1 MNLFFCLLLFIC
13 VKNVIGDVMDKFS
26 NSYIKNCNYVLEKLR
41 PEDNYDIIVKEIEI
55 GGRKSMLFCIT
66 GLIKDEMFDIT
77 MQYLNRI
84 TQTDIEKAGDTDSFM
99 RHFSTY
105 VSSMTEEKADDFI
118 TAILTGAI
126 AILIDGY
133 KKGIVIDCRNYPARN
148 VQEPESDKVLRG
160 SHEGFVESIVIN
172 TALIRKKVR
181 STDLTMERYR
191 IGSESKTDV
200 VLCYMDN
207 KVNPKELSILR
218 KKLKEIKVKSLSMSH
233 ESLRECLIPEQVWNP
248 FPKIRYTERPDAAA
262 ACIADGNI
270 VILTDGSPTVMISPT
285 GIFDF
290 IQDINDYYFSPVIGT
305 MLRFLRVNVF
315 AVSLLFIP
323 LWYLFVILYK
333 ENLPDSLMFMAIEEE
348 YTVPVIVQLF
358 IVEFVIDALRLASLN
373 TPSALSNS
381 FSVVG
386 ALVLGEFAVKSG
398 WFVSEVVLFMAF
410 VTISNFVQPS
420 YELGYSIK
428 IFRTFILFLTAILKG
443 TGFIIGLGITI
454 LVICFTKTVFGYTYL
469 YPLIPF
475 NKTALK
481 NLIIRRS
488 INFKEKSPP
497 G

>member
-1 MNLFFCLLLFIC
+1 MEI
-13 VKNVIGDVMDKFS
+13 FS
-26 NSYIKNCNYVLEKLR
+26 SSYIKNCDYIIEKLR
-41 PEDNYDIIVKEIEI
+41 PEDNYDIVVKEIEI
-55 GGRKSMLFCIT
+55 GGRRACLFCIT

-77 MQYLNRI
+77 MQYLTQI
-84 TQTDIEKAGDTDSFM
+84 TKHDIEKAGDTDAFM
-99 RHFSTY
+99 RHFTTY
-105 VSSMTEEKADDFI
+105 VSSVAEENAENFI

-126 AILIDGY
+126 GIVIDGY
-133 KKGIVIDCRNYPARN
+133 KKGVVIDCRNYPARN

-181 STDLTMERYR
+181 STELTMERFR
-191 IGSESKTDV
+191 IGSKSKTDV
-200 VLCYMDN
+200 VICYMRD
-207 KVNPKELSILR
+207 KVNLKQLLMLR
-218 KKLKEIKVKSLSMSH
+218 KKLNGIKVESLSLSH

-248 FPKIRYTERPDAAA
+248 LPKIRYTERPDAAA
-262 ACIADGNI
+262 ACVFDGNI
-270 VILTDGSPTVMISPT
+270 IIITDGSPTVMISPT

-290 IQDINDYYFSPVIGT
+290 IQDINDFYFSPVIGT
-305 MLRFLRVNVF
+305 MLRFLRVTVF
-315 AVSLLFIP
+315 TVSLIFIP
-323 LWYLFVILYK
+323 LWYLMVILYK

-348 YTVPVIVQLF
+348 YTVPIIIQLF

-428 IFRTFILFLTAILKG
+428 IFRTIILFLTSVFQGI
-443 TGFIIGLGITI
+443 GFLMGLLLTI

-475 NKTALK
+475 DKNALK

-488 INFKEKSPP
+488 INFKEKNLRQ
-497 G
+497 

>member
-1 MNLFFCLLLFIC
+1 MEVF
-13 VKNVIGDVMDKFS
+13 G
-26 NSYIKNCNYVLEKLR
+26 NSYIKNSSYITERLR
-41 PEDNYDIIVKEIEI
+41 PEDNYDVITKKIEI
-55 GGRKSMLFCIT
+55 GGKNATLFCIT
-66 GLIKDEMFDIT
+66 GMIKDEMFDIT
-77 MQYLNRI
+77 MQYLSKI
-84 TQTDIEKAGDTDSFM
+84 TKQDIEKAPDADSFM

-105 VSSMTEEKADDFI
+105 VSSTTEESTEMFI
-118 TAILTGAI
+118 TAVLTGMI
-126 AILIDGY
+126 TILIEGY
-133 KKGIVIDCRNYPARN
+133 RKGIVIDCRNYPARS

-160 SHEGFVESIVIN
+160 SHEGFVESIIVN

-191 IGSESKTDV
+191 IGSKSKTDV
-200 VLCYMDN
+200 VLCYMRDN
-207 KVNPKELSILR
+207 VNEKQLRILR
-218 KKLKEIKVKSLSMSH
+218 KKLNAIKVESLSMSH

-262 ACIADGNI
+262 ACIFDGNI
-270 VILTDGSPTVMISPT
+270 IILTDGSPTVMINPT

-305 MLRFLRVNVF
+305 MLRFLRVAVF

-348 YTVPVIVQLF
+348 YTVPIIVQLF

-373 TPSALSNS
+373 TPSALSSS

-410 VTISNFVQPS
+410 VTISNFVQAS

-428 IFRTFILFLTAILKG
+428 IFRTIILFFTAILQG
-443 TGFIIGLGITI
+443 TGFLIGLSLTL

-475 NKTALK
+475 DKTALK
-481 NLIIRRS
+481 KLIIRRS
-488 INFKEKSPP
+488 ISFKEKNLQ